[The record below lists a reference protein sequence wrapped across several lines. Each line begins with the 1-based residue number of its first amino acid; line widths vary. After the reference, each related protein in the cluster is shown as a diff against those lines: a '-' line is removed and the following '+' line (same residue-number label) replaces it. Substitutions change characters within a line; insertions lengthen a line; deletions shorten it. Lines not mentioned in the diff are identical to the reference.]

1 VSFKPV
7 EFTMPRPVLTM
18 PDPAPRGDFLD
29 LLLSAAN
36 GMFPAPVLEALIAR
50 LEAGK

>member
-1 VSFKPV
+1 MLLPG
-7 EFTMPRPVLTM
+7 
-18 PDPAPRGDFLD
+18 PAPRADFLD

-36 GMFPAPVLEALIAR
+36 GMFPGPMLEAMIAR